1 MAETSSA
8 SGDRG
13 AGFAWFVAWRYLR
26 TSGRRGNVTLII
38 AAVFALVAAGA
49 GAWAWHLGE
58 NLDISVLG
66 ADQKRRILQ
75 IVCVVSGSLGFF
87 VGLFGGLLRAGFSIF
102 STISTFGVIVGT
114 FAPVVAL
121 SVMSGFETD
130 IKTKIS
136 SIRAH
141 GKVTK
146 PNDMPMKDWEPVLQA
161 VQKVPGVVGATPYLE
176 AEVMLHN
183 DTNNHAAMLR
193 GVDPKTVAGATS
205 LGKATMV
212 GKLEYLEKPEEL
224 AKLRPMLEP
233 RPLDKLDDK
242 DKDGKPSAPRPRRVL
257 PALLVGQELAKS
269 LRLYVGDDLQVSCAA
284 CGISPV
290 GPVPN
295 QKPYRVGGLVYTGWY
310 EHDVIAAYMTL
321 EAAQK
326 FLHQPG
332 EITGIELRAADPD
345 HATDLAARVAT
356 AVGPSYEVKSWQET
370 NRALFSALA
379 VERVGMFIILT
390 IIVLVAS
397 FSIVSILIMVVVEKG
412 KEIAILKSMGA
423 TDAGIVRTFLLQGLA
438 ISIFGTLV
446 GIGLGLGYCWLLDV
460 YGIPIDAEVYYISKL
475 PVHVDQAE
483 IVAVA
488 LAALGISVLATVYP
502 AVLAARLRPIEG
514 LRFQ

>member
-1 MAETSSA
+1 MTAGSPS
-8 SGDRG
+8 G

-26 TSGRRGNVTLII
+26 HSDRRGFVTLI
-38 AAVFALVAAGA
+38 VAAGLVLVSIGA
-49 GAWAWHLGE
+49 GAWAYHLGE

-75 IVCVVSGSLGFF
+75 IVCVIAGSLGFF
-87 VGLFGGLLRAGFSIF
+87 VGLFGGLLRVGFSIF

-141 GKVTK
+141 GRVTK
-146 PNDMPMKDWEPVLQA
+146 PNDMPMRDWEPVLAA

-193 GVDPKTVAGATS
+193 GIDPKTVAGATS

-212 GKLEYLEKPEEL
+212 GKLEYLEKPEAL

-233 RPLDKLDDK
+233 KPLDKLDADRPAP
-242 DKDGKPSAPRPRRVL
+242 KPRKVL

-295 QKPYRVGGLVYTGWY
+295 QKPYRIGGLVYTGWY

-332 EITGIELRAADPD
+332 EITGIEVRASDPD
-345 HATDLAARVAT
+345 QATELAARVAT
-356 AVGPSYEVKSWQET
+356 AIGPAYEVKSWQET

-483 IVAVA
+483 IVMVA